1 MPRTVGVSRAQESG
15 VVARR
20 PRKAGVDCVAV
31 SGRILAVFKN
41 LQYLDFIWFPS
52 RAMGAL
58 KFGFGP
64 SVKSSKHLPENL
76 DKSK

>member
-1 MPRTVGVSRAQESG
+1 MLRPQDDVALLFQVG
-15 VVARR
+15 
-20 PRKAGVDCVAV
+20 
-31 SGRILAVFKN
+31 LAVFKN
-41 LQYLDFIWFPS
+41 LQYLDFTWFPS

-58 KFGFGP
+58 KFGLGP